1 LNFGFELITF
11 EQHELVSSN
20 VVMARDPRMEHGG
33 VNVIDKNQNPR
44 WPAASIFDFGLQLIT
59 LERLELDTSNLA
71 HG

>member
-1 LNFGFELITF
+1 
-11 EQHELVSSN
+11 
-20 VVMARDPRMEHGG
+20 MEHGG